1 MAGVF
6 EKLKT
11 NRNGKVKKTRNDGLE
26 ILGPAAPDEVKDAWS
41 KAEKESGMNG
51 MAMNA
56 EGKLTQLTQLFVM
69 SIENMYKGGRRDV
82 LGDSVLSAKEA
93 VQKALSRLGIP
104 ENREEEKE
112 KDFYEAF
119 LRILC

>member
-1 MAGVF
+1 
-6 EKLKT
+6 
-11 NRNGKVKKTRNDGLE
+11 
-26 ILGPAAPDEVKDAWS
+26 
-41 KAEKESGMNG
+41 

-104 ENREEEKE
+104 ENREEKKE

>member
-1 MAGVF
+1 MAGIF

-11 NRNGKVKKTRNDGLE
+11 NRNGRVKKTRNDGLE
-26 ILGPAAPDEVKDAWS
+26 ILGSAAPGEVKDAWS
-41 KAEKESGMNG
+41 KAEKESGLNG

-104 ENREEEKE
+104 ENREEKKE

-119 LRILC
+119 LRIL